1 MSKIL
6 YSKDY
11 NKFKVIEGTK
21 IFNDNIYLKG
31 EVDPII
37 VNKDMYIIDGVH
49 RFIALKNEGIEVPY
63 IIK

>member
-11 NKFKVIEGTK
+11 KMFKVIEGTK
-21 IFNDNIYLKG
+21 VFKDNVYIK
-31 EVDPII
+31 ENVDPII

-49 RFIALKNEGIEVPY
+49 CFIALKNEGIEVPY